1 MKVALIVAALV
12 GFVSAEPP
20 SSYGLPTPQGGQV
33 FRHVYVHSAPDFP
46 EDQQARVI
54 RIPGGQNKHVNII
67 FVKTPSQSA
76 NQQTEVILPEKDEQK
91 TVVYVLHRKFDPT
104 TDLKIRAPRPQ
115 PPTKPD
121 VYFIRYKENNGAAG
135 YSGASPP
142 PSSSSSTGSSS
153 GAYGA
158 PY

>member
-1 MKVALIVAALV
+1 VAALV

-33 FRHVYVHSAPDFP
+33 FRHVYVHAAPDFP

-54 RIPGGQNKHVNII
+54 RIPGGQDKHVNII

-76 NQQTEVILPEKDEQK
+76 NQQTEVILPDRDEQK

-135 YSGASPP
+135 YSNGG
-142 PSSSSSTGSSS
+142 SSSSSSSSPSTGSNGG

-158 PY
+158 PYWW